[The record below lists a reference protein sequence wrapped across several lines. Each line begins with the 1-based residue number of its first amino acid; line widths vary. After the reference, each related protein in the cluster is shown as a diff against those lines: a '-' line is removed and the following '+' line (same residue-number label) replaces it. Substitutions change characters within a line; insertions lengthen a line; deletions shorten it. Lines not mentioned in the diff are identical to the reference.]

1 MKHRRNPPEVNA
13 GSMADIAFLLLIF
26 FLVTTSLESNEG
38 LKRMLPKSENNTADI
53 YERNLLRININS
65 KNQLFVADELIT
77 TTTLKDIVQR
87 FLDNGGAPNN
97 SLQYCDYCEGERS
110 PESSDNPDKAIISLT
125 SSRNASYDV
134 YLDVQNQLMEAY
146 NVLRTREALKR
157 YKISYPDL
165 MLAYANAPNQSQEKQ
180 NLKIMI
186 EDVRSLYPL
195 KISEAELKN

>member
-1 MKHRRNPPEVNA
+1 MKHQRNPPEVNA

-97 SLQYCDYCEGERS
+97 SLQYCDYCKGERS

-134 YLDVQNQLMEAY
+134 YLDVQNQIMEAY
-146 NVLRTREALKR
+146 NVLRTREAVKR

-165 MLAYANAPNQSQEKQ
+165 MLAYANAPNQSPEKQ